1 MLSRDLMQDAYYTS
15 VMMEA
20 LQGHYQYH
28 SRFCSIIWV
37 YEPGYTAVDAYR
49 YVLSNSSKH
58 VTSSSPRTTDAM
70 QTRWQHVMRS
80 VRENLSTTFMG
91 GYSLEHVLK
100 ISYSS

>member
-58 VTSSSPRTTDAM
+58 VTSSSPEQQM
-70 QTRWQHVMRS
+70 QCRQDGSMSCEVS
-80 VRENLSTTFMG
+80 CENLSTTFMG